1 MRRLALLWL
10 PLAAALLLG
19 PMTARADDLLGEATR
34 ADDALE
40 ARVHAALALALDGDP
55 RAAVRDMQALDRERE
70 AQGQRPTG
78 LTDDV
83 QLLTAGLEPT
93 RESRRLA
100 LEDLLDT
107 HPDPVV
113 ERIARHVLDDDDDAA
128 AASKLLSDDRHNRRA
143 NLINDAVRP
152 LGVFS
157 GAVFL
162 AALNPFLLAGSAV
175 DSVATTAVNLWNY
188 NRLSPRERE
197 ALVRYRTVIQH
208 DVRTYDASEV
218 VQGVQTLSAKRAAA
232 LCDQTVGDAKRALDA
247 GDLDVARYYVTSAQQ
262 LPDCD
267 KQIAKTQERLAE
279 ALAKRAAADEASLWP
294 ADDAIVPAGSLE
306 AEDYEALARATA
318 LGEPDAMMAAAQ
330 RFARSHPGSAMSPS
344 AKLVV
349 AASRD
354 LAGRRPEART
364 ALEELAADDSR
375 VGHVAK
381 GILEGTDFGQ
391 LTAMEAAERHH
402 TRNVAKYVLFGG
414 VDGRSTLYTAAQL
427 GAQGLQAAPSLG
439 VVNFIGIATR
449 AWHAWRNDPV
459 SNQEVIDRGEE
470 LLARNPDGAEAKE
483 VHAKLSATY
492 ERAGNYE
499 RALMHYRATGDPDP
513 KRIAK
518 LEGKLADHLLDDAKQ
533 SPAAPLLFSAIARDF
548 KGTEAAKKAEKL
560 LKDDP
565 PRGAIVL
572 DTDVLRANPALLG
585 PTGLDLDPVLLD
597 GDPQNGELTDKGV
610 TLADKQLRLTLRAA
624 GESGERVETRDL
636 TDEQYAR
643 ARAAA
648 EETLYTKLLTKQDRD
663 PEEGRFERYIPI
675 YIAGSIGEDGLSVA
689 PGIKTRP
696 YRSPDRE
703 LYEDR
708 RPDEE

>member
-1 MRRLALLWL
+1 MPRLGLRWL
-10 PLAAALLLG
+10 PFAAALLLG
-19 PMTARADDLLGEATR
+19 PVTSRADDLLGEATR

-40 ARVHAALALALDGDP
+40 ARVHAALALALDGDL

-83 QLLTAGLEPT
+83 QLLTAGLEST

-113 ERIARHVLDDDDDAA
+113 ERIARHALDDDDAA

-143 NLINDAVRP
+143 NLINEAVRP

-162 AALNPFLLAGSAV
+162 AALNPFLLVGSAV

-197 ALVRYRTVIQH
+197 ALVRYRTSIQH

-218 VQGVQTLSAKRAAA
+218 VQGVQTLSAKRGAA

-247 GDLDVARYYVTSAQQ
+247 GNLDVARYHVTSAQQ

-267 KQIAKTQERLAE
+267 KQVAKTQERLVE

-294 ADDAIVPAGSLE
+294 ADNAIVPAGSLE

-330 RFARSHPGSAMSPS
+330 RFGRSHPGSAMSLS

-381 GILEGTDFGQ
+381 GILEGPDFGQ

-414 VDGRSTLYTAAQL
+414 ADGRSALYTAAQL
-427 GAQGLQAAPSLG
+427 GAQGLQVAPSLG

-470 LLARNPDGAEAKE
+470 LLARNPEGAEAKE
-483 VHAKLSATY
+483 VHARLSATY

-499 RALMHYRATGDPDP
+499 RALMHYRATADPDP

-518 LEGKLADHLLDDAKQ
+518 LEGKLADRLLDDAKQ

-548 KGTEAAKKAEKL
+548 KGTDAAKKAEKL
-560 LKDDP
+560 LKNDP
-565 PRGAIVL
+565 PRDAIVL

-585 PTGLDLDPVLLD
+585 PTALDLDPVLLD
-597 GDPQNGELTDKGV
+597 GDPYNGELTDKGV

-624 GESGERVETRDL
+624 GPSGERVETRDL
-636 TDEQYAR
+636 TEVQYAR

-663 PEEGRFERYIPI
+663 PDEEGRFERYIPI

>member
-1 MRRLALLWL
+1 MRRFVLFGL
-10 PLAAALLLG
+10 PVAVGLLLAPAAG
-19 PMTARADDLLGEATR
+19 RADDLIGEASR
-34 ADDALE
+34 ADGATE
-40 ARVHAALALALDGDP
+40 ERVHSALALALDGDP
-55 RAAVRDMQALDRERE
+55 RAAVRDMQALDRARE

-83 QLLTAGLEPT
+83 QLLAAGVEPT

-113 ERIARHVLDDDDDAA
+113 EHLARHALDEDDAA
-128 AASKLLSDDRHNRRA
+128 AASRLLSDDRHNRRA

-175 DSVATTAVNLWNY
+175 DSVATTAANLWNY

-197 ALVRYRTVIQH
+197 ALVRYRTIIQR
-208 DVRTYDASEV
+208 DTRTYDASEI
-218 VQGVQTLSAKRAAA
+218 VQGVRTLGAKRASA
-232 LCDQTVGDAKRALDA
+232 LCDQAVASGKSALDA
-247 GDLDVARYYVTSAQQ
+247 GNLDVARYHVTSAQV
-262 LPDCD
+262 LPDCAD
-267 KQIAKTQERLAE
+267 RVAKTQERLAE

-294 ADDAIVPAGSLE
+294 ADDAIVPVGSLE

-330 RFARSHPGSAMSPS
+330 RFERSHPGSAVSPS

-364 ALEELAADDSR
+364 ALEELSADDSR

-381 GILEGTDFGQ
+381 GILEGPDFGQ
-391 LTAMEAAERHH
+391 LTAMEAAESHH

-414 VDGRSTLYTAAQL
+414 IDGRSTLYTAAQL

-439 VVNFIGIATR
+439 IVNFIGIATR
-449 AWHAWRNDPV
+449 AWHAWRSDPV
-459 SNQEVIDRGEE
+459 SSQEVVDRGEE
-470 LLARNPDGAEAKE
+470 LLARNPEGAEAKE
-483 VHAKLSATY
+483 VHARLAATY
-492 ERAGNYE
+492 EREGNYE
-499 RALMHYRATGDPDP
+499 RALMHYRATADPDP

-518 LEGKLADHLLDDAKQ
+518 LEGKLADRLLDDAKR
-533 SPAAPLLFSAIARDF
+533 STAAPLLFSAIARDF
-548 KGTEAAKKAEKL
+548 KGTDAAKKAEKL

-565 PRGAIVL
+565 PRDAIVL
-572 DTDVLRANPALLG
+572 DGDVLRANPALLG
-585 PTGLDLDPVLLD
+585 PTALDIDPVLLD
-597 GDPQNGELTDKGV
+597 GDPYNGELTDKGV
-610 TLADKQLRLTLRAA
+610 TLADRELRLTLRAD
-624 GESGERVETRDL
+624 GSPGERVETRPL

-648 EETLYTKLLTKQDRD
+648 EEAMYTKLLTAQDRD

-675 YIAGSIGEDGLSVA
+675 YIAGSLGESGLTVA
-689 PGIKTRP
+689 PGLKTRP

-703 LYEDR
+703 LYDDR
-708 RPDEE
+708 QPNEE

>member
-1 MRRLALLWL
+1 MRHLVLTGLALAVGCVLT
-10 PLAAALLLG
+10 PSTG
-19 PMTARADDLLGEATR
+19 RADDLLGEASR
-34 ADDALE
+34 ADSALE
-40 ARVHAALALALDGDP
+40 ERIHSALTLALDGDP
-55 RAAVRDMQALDRERE
+55 HAAVRDMQAIDRERE

-83 QLLTAGLEPT
+83 QLLAAGLEPT

-100 LEDLLDT
+100 LEDVLDT

-113 ERIARHVLDDDDDAA
+113 ERVARLALDDDDAA
-128 AASKLLSDDRHNRRA
+128 AASRLLSDDRHNRRA

-197 ALVRYRTVIQH
+197 ALVRYRTIIQH
-208 DVRTYDASEV
+208 DTRTYDASEI
-218 VQGVQTLSAKRAAA
+218 VQGVRSLGAKRASA
-232 LCDQTVGDAKRALDA
+232 LCDHVIASGKSALDA
-247 GDLDVARYYVTSAQQ
+247 GNLDVARYHVASAQA
-262 LPDCD
+262 LPDCASRV
-267 KQIAKTQERLAE
+267 AKTQERLAE
-279 ALAKRAAADEASLWP
+279 ALAKRATADEAALWP
-294 ADDAIVPAGSLE
+294 SDDAIVPAGSLE

-330 RFARSHPGSAMSPS
+330 RFERSHPGSAMSPS

-354 LAGRRPEART
+354 LAGRRPEARS
-364 ALEELAADDSR
+364 ALEELSADDSR
-375 VGHVAK
+375 VGQVAK
-381 GILEGTDFGQ
+381 GILEGPDFGQ

-402 TRNVAKYVLFGG
+402 TRDLAKYVLFGG
-414 VDGRSTLYTAAQL
+414 VNGRTTLYTAAQF

-449 AWHAWRNDPV
+449 AWRAWRSDPV
-459 SNQEVIDRGEE
+459 SSQEVIDRGEE

-483 VHAKLSATY
+483 VHAKLSAAY
-492 ERAGNYE
+492 EREGNYE
-499 RALMHYRATGDPDP
+499 RALMHYRATADPDP
-513 KRIAK
+513 KRIEK
-518 LEGKLADHLLDDAKQ
+518 LQGKLANRLLDDAKQ
-533 SPAAPLLFSAIARDF
+533 STAAPLLFSAIARDF
-548 KGTEAAKKAEKL
+548 KGTDAAKKAEKL

-565 PRGAIVL
+565 PRDAIVL
-572 DTDVLRANPALLG
+572 DGDVLRANPALLG
-585 PTGLDLDPVLLD
+585 PTGLDIDPVLLD
-597 GDPQNGELTDKGV
+597 GDPYNGELTDKGV
-610 TLADKQLRLTLRAA
+610 TLADRELKLTLRAD
-624 GESGERVETRDL
+624 GTPGERIETRTL

-648 EETLYTKLLTKQDRD
+648 EEALYTKLLTKQDRD

-675 YIAGSIGEDGLSVA
+675 YITGSFGESGLTVA

-696 YRSPDRE
+696 YSSPDRD
-703 LYEDR
+703 LYDDR
-708 RPDEE
+708 KPDEE